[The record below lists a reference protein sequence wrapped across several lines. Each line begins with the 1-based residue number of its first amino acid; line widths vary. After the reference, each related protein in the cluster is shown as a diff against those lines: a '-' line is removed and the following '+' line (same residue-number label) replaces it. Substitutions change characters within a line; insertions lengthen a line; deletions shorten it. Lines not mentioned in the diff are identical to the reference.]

1 MIFLILRRFFLAI
14 ITLLFISVII
24 FIGIEALPGDA
35 ATAYLGQSATPESL
49 KALREEF
56 GLNAPAHQRYF
67 DWLGGILKGDLGN
80 SMSRRGKPV
89 SEIIG
94 NQFRNT
100 VVLAVAAAI
109 VGIPLAIVLGVITGL
124 TRDKWPDILI
134 SLFAILGMT
143 VPGFVTATAL
153 IYIFSIRLEI
163 DWLPGIAMVATDA
176 PVSEILPNIVLPI
189 VTLTLIMVAHILRL
203 VRTNMIDVMVSNYV
217 QMARLKG
224 VPFMKIVFQHALPN
238 AMLPSINVIALT
250 MAWLLGGVAV
260 IETVFNY
267 PGIGKLLV
275 NAIGDRDLALVQ
287 GIAIILAGIYI
298 GLNFIADLLTLVLN
312 PRLRTTRGS

>member
-1 MIFLILRRFFLAI
+1 MIFLIVRRIVLALV
-14 ITLLFISVII
+14 TLLFISIII
-24 FIGIEALPGDA
+24 FLGVEALPGDA

-49 KALREEF
+49 EALREEF
-56 GLNAPAHQRYF
+56 GLNAPAHQRYLN
-67 DWLGGILKGDLGN
+67 WLGDMLRGDLGK

-109 VGIPLAIVLGVITGL
+109 VGIPLAIVLGVFTGI
-124 TRDKWPDILI
+124 TRDKWPDILVSFI
-134 SLFAILGMT
+134 AILGMT
-143 VPGFVTATAL
+143 LPGFVTATVL
-153 IYIFSIRLEI
+153 IYFFSLRME
-163 DWLPGIAMVATDA
+163 WFPAIAMVPTDA

-189 VTLTLIMVAHILRL
+189 ITLTFIMVAHILRL

-224 VPFMKIVFQHALPN
+224 VPVMKIIFQHALPN

-250 MAWLLGGVAV
+250 MAWLLGGVAI

-267 PGIGKLLV
+267 PGIGKLLI

-287 GIAIILAGIYI
+287 GIAIILASIYI
-298 GLNFIADLLTLVLN
+298 GLNFIADLLALVLN
-312 PRLRTTRGS
+312 PRLRTTRGH

>member
-1 MIFLILRRFFLAI
+1 MIYLIARRIFLALV
-14 ITLLFISVII
+14 TLLFISIII
-24 FIGIEALPGDA
+24 FLGVEALPGDA

-49 KALREEF
+49 EALREEF
-56 GLNAPAHQRYF
+56 GLNAPAHQRYLN
-67 DWLGGILKGDLGN
+67 WLGDILKGDLGK

-109 VGIPLAIVLGVITGL
+109 IGIPLAIVLGVFTGL

-134 SLFAILGMT
+134 SFVAILGMT
-143 VPGFVTATAL
+143 LPGFVTATVL
-153 IYIFSIRLEI
+153 IYFFSLRLE
-163 DWLPGIAMVATDA
+163 WFPAIAMVPTDA

-189 VTLTLIMVAHILRL
+189 VTLTFIMVAHILRL

-224 VPFMKIVFQHALPN
+224 VPVMKIIFQHGLPN

-250 MAWLLGGVAV
+250 MAWLLGGVAI

-267 PGIGKLLV
+267 PGIGKLMV

-287 GIAIILAGIYI
+287 GIAIILASIYI
-298 GLNFIADLLTLVLN
+298 GLNFIADLLSLILN
-312 PRLRTTRGS
+312 PRLRTSRGH

>member
-1 MIFLILRRFFLAI
+1 MFFLVARRI
-14 ITLLFISVII
+14 VLALVTLLFISIII
-24 FIGIEALPGDA
+24 FLGVEALPGDA

-49 KALREEF
+49 EALREEF
-56 GLNAPAHQRYF
+56 GLNAPAHQRYL

-80 SMSRRGKPV
+80 SMARRGKPV

-100 VVLAVAAAI
+100 VVLAAAAAI
-109 VGIPLAIVLGVITGL
+109 VGIPLAIVLGVFTGI
-124 TRDKWPDILI
+124 TRDKWPDILV
-134 SLFAILGMT
+134 SFVAILGMT
-143 VPGFVTATAL
+143 LPGFVTATVL
-153 IYIFSIRLEI
+153 IYVFSLRLE
-163 DWLPGIAMVATDA
+163 WFPAIAMVPTDA

-189 VTLTLIMVAHILRL
+189 ITLTFIMVAHILRL

-224 VPFMKIVFQHALPN
+224 VPVMKIIFQHALPN

-250 MAWLLGGVAV
+250 MAWLLGGVAI

-267 PGIGKLLV
+267 PGIGKLLI

-298 GLNFIADLLTLVLN
+298 GLNFIADLLSLVLN
-312 PRLRTTRGS
+312 PRLRTTRGH

>member
-1 MIFLILRRFFLAI
+1 MIFLIARRIVLALV
-14 ITLLFISVII
+14 TLLIISIII
-24 FIGIEALPGDA
+24 FLGVEALPGDA

-49 KALREEF
+49 EALREEF
-56 GLNAPAHQRYF
+56 GLNAPAHQRYLN
-67 DWLGGILKGDLGN
+67 WLGDILKGDLGN
-80 SMSRRGKPV
+80 SMARRGKPV

-100 VVLAVAAAI
+100 VVLATAAAI
-109 VGIPLAIVLGVITGL
+109 VGIPLAIVLGVFTGL
-124 TRDKWPDILI
+124 TRDKWSDILI
-134 SLFAILGMT
+134 SFVAILGMT
-143 VPGFVTATAL
+143 LPGFVTATVL
-153 IYIFSIRLEI
+153 IYIFSLRLE
-163 DWLPGIAMVATDA
+163 WFPAIAMVPTDA

-189 VTLTLIMVAHILRL
+189 ITLTFIMVAHILRL

-224 VPFMKIVFQHALPN
+224 VPAMKIVFQHALPN

-250 MAWLLGGVAV
+250 MAWLLGGVAI

-287 GIAIILAGIYI
+287 GIAIILASIYI
-298 GLNFIADLLTLVLN
+298 GLNFIADLLALVLN
-312 PRLRTTRGS
+312 PRLRTTRGH